1 MKTIFRKPGEIDR
14 KWCLIDAEG
23 QVLGRLAV
31 KVVTLLRGKHK
42 PIFTP
47 NMEVG
52 DWVIVVNAEKVALTG
67 RKRESKKYY
76 RHSGFPGGLKEE
88 TFSRVI
94 VRKPIFP
101 LEHAIKGMLPKGRLG
116 RKLFRN
122 VKIYA
127 GPNHPHSAQR
137 PETVKI

>member
-1 MKTIFRKPGEIDR
+1 MKTIFRKPGEIER
-14 KWCLIDAEG
+14 KWCLIDAED
-23 QVLGRLAV
+23 QVLGRLAA

>member
-1 MKTIFRKPGEIDR
+1 MKTIFRKPGEIER

-23 QVLGRLAV
+23 QVLGRLAA